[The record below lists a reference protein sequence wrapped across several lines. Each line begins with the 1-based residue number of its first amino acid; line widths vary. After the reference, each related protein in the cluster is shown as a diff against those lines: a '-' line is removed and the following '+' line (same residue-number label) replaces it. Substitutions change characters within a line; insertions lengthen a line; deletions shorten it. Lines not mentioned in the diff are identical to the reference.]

1 MLPRTLAS
9 AVACLL
15 LSVPVH
21 AQSQTGAAT
30 GGTPAKPSAQAT
42 AAPATSAQADT
53 VAATGSFDFGARDTT
68 FNGDSARFNQ
78 FRDMSNGLYFDNFST
93 ALQRNNWFADF
104 GGTHAGRRDALYTGE
119 LSRPGRVKVWGR
131 YQSVP
136 WLASDTTQT
145 LFLGAGTNVLTV
157 PDYVQSLL
165 QTNAASI
172 TAVVPNL
179 MPLTIFSE
187 RKYSQGGVE
196 FMPDAQTTLNVKVLH
211 MDRRGDIVGEG
222 TFGFSAADEL
232 PIPVDHHQTD
242 VDTGIERTAG
252 AWLFRAG
259 YSSSWFSNDHSS
271 VTWDN
276 PYQLA
281 DKSTLG
287 STGSLSLPPTSFMQS
302 VNGTASVKLP
312 MRTRFVG
319 TVSFGSLTD
328 HVSLLPETTNTTVPT
343 FSLDHS
349 TVDGDGRTSSAN
361 LILTSHPLRELDI
374 DVRYRFYDYDNR
386 TPVITQLGGRI
397 EYDSTVELVPLSTPN
412 STTPFG
418 LKSQTVD
425 ASATYDLGPAD
436 VGAGYSRDASD
447 YTYRIFEGSTT
458 NTGRITFDTTGSSWL
473 ALHGR
478 YEHSERRGRG
488 LDPSD
493 LVAIG
498 EQTTL
503 QTFDIADRNE
513 DVGTLTASLLLGSR
527 VTVNLSGGGG
537 KDTYP
542 VNALSTGFGL
552 ASATYTTYAIGVA
565 ANPTDDISL
574 SLSYDL
580 NRYTTL
586 QDSRSASPGVQV
598 TDPTRNWSAN
608 ANDLTHS
615 VLGDVDLNHLAGD
628 FRLRFTIDFNK
639 GSTLYLYGLAPAT
652 TLPAVSQLSPVMSE
666 LRRGMVDVSH
676 PLTTRATIG
685 IAYAYEQFRVS
696 DFAQGQAALAPVAIP
711 SLLTLGNALLP
722 YTAQTVFARMTY
734 HW

>member
-1 MLPRTLAS
+1 LSNVLYSKIYTTVRPPKK
-9 AVACLL
+9 CLVL
-15 LSVPVH
+15 R
-21 AQSQTGAAT
+21 GA
-30 GGTPAKPSAQAT
+30 P
-42 AAPATSAQADT
+42 
-53 VAATGSFDFGARDTT
+53 
-68 FNGDSARFNQ
+68 
-78 FRDMSNGLYFDNFST
+78 
-93 ALQRNNWFADF
+93 
-104 GGTHAGRRDALYTGE
+104 HAGRRDALYTAE
-119 LSRPGRVKVWGR
+119 VSRPGRLKVWGT

-136 WLASDTTQT
+136 WLASDTTKT
-145 LFLGAGTNVLTV
+145 VYLGAGTNVLTI

-165 QTNAASI
+165 QANAAQI

-187 RKYSQGGVE
+187 RKYSQGGFE
-196 FMPDAQTTLNVKVLH
+196 FMPDAQTTLNLKVLH
-211 MDRRGDIVGEG
+211 MDRSGDIVGEG
-222 TFGFSAADEL
+222 TFGFSSADEL

-259 YSSSWFSNDHSS
+259 YSSSWFSNANAS

-281 DKSTLG
+281 DKPTLG
-287 STGSLSLPPTSFMQS
+287 STGRLSLPPTSFMQS
-302 VNGTASVKLP
+302 VSGTASVRLP
-312 MRTRFVG
+312 MRTRIVG

-328 HVSLLPETTNTTVPT
+328 HVSLLPGTTNTTVST
-343 FSLDHS
+343 FALDRS
-349 TVDGDGRTSSAN
+349 SVDGDGRTTSSN
-361 LILTSHPLRELDI
+361 LILTSHPLRALDI

-397 EYDSTVELVPLSTPN
+397 EYDSTTELAPLSTPH

-447 YTYRIFEGSTT
+447 YTYRIFEGSST

-478 YEHSERRGRG
+478 YEHSQRRGHG
-488 LDPSD
+488 LDTSD
-493 LVAIG
+493 LVDIG

-503 QTFDIADRNE
+503 QTFDIADRDE
-513 DVGTLTASLLLGSR
+513 DVGTLTGSLLLGSR

-552 ASATYTTYAIGVA
+552 ASATYKTYAIGVA

-574 SLSYDL
+574 SLSYDR
-580 NRYTTL
+580 NRFASL
-586 QDSRSASPGVQV
+586 QDSRSASPGVQFS
-598 TDPTRNWSAN
+598 DPTRNWSAN

-615 VLGDVDLNHLAGD
+615 VLGDVDLNHLAGN
-628 FRLRFTIDFNK
+628 FRLRLTIDFNK
-639 GSTLYLYGLAPAT
+639 GSTLYLYGLAPVT
-652 TLPAVSQLSPVMSE
+652 TLPAVSQLPSVMSE
-666 LRRGMVDVSH
+666 LRRGMIDLSH
-676 PLTTRATIG
+676 PLTTRATLG
-685 IAYAYEQFRVS
+685 IAYAYEQFIVS
-696 DFAQGQAALAPVAIP
+696 DYAQGQAALAPFAIP